1 MYVPRPLF
9 IEEHGL
15 RMLLER
21 DGVGVELSRTAYES
35 GEWAHAVEEAC
46 LKGKKQKKSKRKEG
60 ETGKRTQ
67 EGKEM
72 AEMLVQWV
80 GRWKGEEA
88 QFLG

>member
-21 DGVGVELSRTAYES
+21 DGVGVELSRAAYES
-35 GEWAHAVEEAC
+35 GEWAGAVEEAYI
-46 LKGKKQKKSKRKEG
+46 KGRDAKERKRREG
-60 ETGKRTQ
+60 QTGRRAR

-80 GRWKGEEA
+80 QKWKEA
-88 QFLG
+88 EVIP